1 MSENPIPNPNLVHVP
16 AKSVSWRK
24 QYRPQLMNASFF
36 CFCLGSPFA
45 YLGGTANNQTL
56 IVLSFVIFS
65 VACFIPL
72 ITQK

>member
-1 MSENPIPNPNLVHVP
+1 MSENPRLTPDLIDIST
-16 AKSVSWRK
+16 KSVSWRK

-36 CFCLGSPFA
+36 CFILGAPVA
-45 YLGGTANNQTL
+45 YLGGVTNNNSL
-56 IVLSFVIFS
+56 IELSFVIFS